1 MLVELL
7 YYFYVYCLL
16 CLLTII
22 FPSFIILNIA
32 FSYSSVNNFYF
43 FRAIYIF
50 CHFANS
56 NNVIVIS
63 YDL

>member
-7 YYFYVYCLL
+7 YYFYVHCLL

-22 FPSFIILNIA
+22 FRSFIILNIS
-32 FSYSSVNNFYF
+32 FSYSSVNKFYF
-43 FRAIYIF
+43 LELCICF

-63 YDL
+63 YYL